1 MERTA
6 YRHTQP
12 GQTLRWILGG
22 SLVALAGVFV
32 SVVVRHGFR
41 RIAFHS
47 PGAVVFFI
55 CAAALLFCLFAFRN
69 LSVTVDDRQTELWF
83 GPGWIRRKFPLS
95 DIESCLIVRNPIF
108 LGWGIRW
115 FPGCWT
121 YNVSGLQAVELKM
134 RDGKRYRIGTDE
146 PDRLCEAISS
156 RLGSQL

>member
-1 MERTA
+1 VERAA

-22 SLVALAGVFV
+22 TLIVLAGVFV
-32 SVVVRHGFR
+32 AVVLRHGFQ

-47 PGAVVFFI
+47 PGAIVFFLCTAI
-55 CAAALLFCLFAFRN
+55 LLFCLFIFRD
-69 LSVTVDDRQTELWF
+69 LTVTIGDRQIDLWF
-83 GPGWIRRKFPLS
+83 GPGWIRRKFALS
-95 DIESCLIVRNPIF
+95 DIESCRIVRNPIL

-121 YNVSGLQAVELKM
+121 YNVSGLQAVELNM

-146 PDRLCEAISS
+146 PERLCEAIGS
-156 RLGSQL
+156 RLERPS